1 VFPGRNIR
9 RACWIFI
16 GLNVAYFIAF
26 ELVSIF
32 QCTPIDGAWK
42 AWDKEYPAKCN
53 NVNMQGWAAAV
64 INIFLDVG
72 TLVIPLKELYRL
84 SLSGKKKVQLM
95 LMFSIGI
102 L

>member
-1 VFPGRNIR
+1 
-9 RACWIFI
+9 
-16 GLNVAYFIAF
+16 
-26 ELVSIF
+26 
-32 QCTPIDGAWK
+32 
-42 AWDKEYPAKCN
+42 
-53 NVNMQGWAAAV
+53 MQGWAAAV

-102 L
+102 LQVFIHHQS